1 MPKIDKLEDWD
12 DVEDKVHE
20 DIVRDKINHKEKT
33 HNKKEW
39 EKIDGRLQ
47 KTNNVKYVKNKR
59 RKAHK
64 DNNHHS
70 S

>member
-39 EKIDGRLQ
+39 EKIEERLQ